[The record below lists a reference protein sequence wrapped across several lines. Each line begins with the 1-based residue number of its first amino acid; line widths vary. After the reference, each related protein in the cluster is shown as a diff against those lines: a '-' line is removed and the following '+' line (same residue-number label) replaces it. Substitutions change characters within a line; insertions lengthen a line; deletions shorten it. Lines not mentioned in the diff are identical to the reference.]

1 MFLKLIEMW
10 STYDYFISVI
20 NVMEFGGVRL
30 HGKIKQ
36 YVYPKLSLKALLLEI
51 LKILPMIKPQNKKS
65 PRIPG
70 CKTDLL

>member
-20 NVMEFGGVRL
+20 NVMAFGGVRL

-36 YVYPKLSLKALLLEI
+36 YVYPKQSLKVLLLEI
-51 LKILPMIKPQNKKS
+51 KS
-65 PRIPG
+65 CP
-70 CKTDLL
+70 